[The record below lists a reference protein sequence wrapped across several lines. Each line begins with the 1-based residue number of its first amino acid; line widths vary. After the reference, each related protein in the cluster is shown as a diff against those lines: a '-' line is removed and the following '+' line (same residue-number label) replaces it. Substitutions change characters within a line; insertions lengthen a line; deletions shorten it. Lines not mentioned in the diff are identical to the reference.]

1 LKVHLNTVDK
11 TRQIPHPGSREYLN
25 LKMMKFGEG
34 FFIGVIARDVSFP
47 TSPTPLNL
55 ELYNSR
61 YR

>member
-1 LKVHLNTVDK
+1 
-11 TRQIPHPGSREYLN
+11 
-25 LKMMKFGEG
+25 MMKFGEG